1 VTGRVDEDEDGS
13 MLSRGLQSRWTG
25 ATLNAVAVLGA
36 AGAYVFS
43 AEAGDTDGRART
55 WLLVVGVACVAL
67 TVLAGA
73 LKQLRDA
80 RRIAGAEQVAVD
92 AEEALGTALNGA
104 FAPITGYLGE
114 LADASSPTGRAIIAG
129 KIRQAVV
136 DAAVS
141 LTVPGARSAFYRRN
155 RDATQL
161 TRDAYAGRSS
171 LPRYTFTAG
180 TPDGDTVLDLVARGD
195 LVFIEDVEAD
205 PMITPSDPGT
215 YRSVIAV
222 AVTAG
227 RQRIGM
233 LTVDAPDVGE
243 LTRTDV
249 EMVRVLANLL
259 GSGLAQTG

>member
-1 VTGRVDEDEDGS
+1 MTGLAEDDEAD
-13 MLSRGLQSRWTG
+13 RGVSDALQRQWAG
-25 ATLNAVAVLGA
+25 VVLNVAAVLA
-36 AGAYVFS
+36 AIGAYVLS
-43 AEAGDTDGRART
+43 AQAGDAAGRDRV
-55 WLLVVGVACVAL
+55 WLLVAGGACVAL

-73 LKQLRDA
+73 AKQLRDA
-80 RRIAGAEQVAVD
+80 WRVRSAEQVAVD
-92 AEEALGTALNGA
+92 AEEELGTALNGA

-114 LADASSPTGRAIIAG
+114 LADATSPTGRAIIAG

-141 LTVPGARSAFYRRN
+141 LTVPGARSAFYRRSASGD
-155 RDATQL
+155 RL
-161 TRDAYAGRSS
+161 TRDSYAGRSM
-171 LPRYTFTAG
+171 LPRFSFVAG
-180 TPDGDTVLDLVARGD
+180 TPDGDTVLDLVERGD

-205 PMITPSDPGT
+205 PMITPSAPGT

-233 LTVDAPDVGE
+233 LTVDAPEVGE
-243 LTRTDV
+243 LTVTDV

-259 GSGLAQTG
+259 GSGLAQTV